1 MQSQR
6 SKKGKQVE
14 VRSHGGQ
21 YLRNTCKF
29 FLVMMVMVNPFVV
42 IIISNV
48 ITLISIGDVGD
59 GDDEESQND
68 EESLLRTGNSHNI
81 GCRC

>member
-1 MQSQR
+1 MVNISGIHA
-6 SKKGKQVE
+6 S
-14 VRSHGGQ
+14 
-21 YLRNTCKF
+21 

-59 GDDEESQND
+59 GDYEESQND

>member
-1 MQSQR
+1 MVNISGIHA
-6 SKKGKQVE
+6 S
-14 VRSHGGQ
+14 
-21 YLRNTCKF
+21 

-48 ITLISIGDVGD
+48 ITLISIGGVGD
-59 GDDEESQND
+59 GDYEESQND
-68 EESLLRTGNSHNI
+68 EESLLRTGSSHNI

>member
-1 MQSQR
+1 MVNISR
-6 SKKGKQVE
+6 IHAS
-14 VRSHGGQ
+14 
-21 YLRNTCKF
+21 

-59 GDDEESQND
+59 GDYEESQND

>member
-14 VRSHGGQ
+14 VRSRGGQ

-29 FLVMMVMVNPFVV
+29 FGDDPFVV

-59 GDDEESQND
+59 GDNEESQND

-81 GCRC
+81 GCHC

>member
-1 MQSQR
+1 MVNISGIHA
-6 SKKGKQVE
+6 S
-14 VRSHGGQ
+14 
-21 YLRNTCKF
+21 

-59 GDDEESQND
+59 GDYEESQND
-68 EESLLRTGNSHNI
+68 EESLLRTGNSQNI
-81 GCRC
+81 GFRC